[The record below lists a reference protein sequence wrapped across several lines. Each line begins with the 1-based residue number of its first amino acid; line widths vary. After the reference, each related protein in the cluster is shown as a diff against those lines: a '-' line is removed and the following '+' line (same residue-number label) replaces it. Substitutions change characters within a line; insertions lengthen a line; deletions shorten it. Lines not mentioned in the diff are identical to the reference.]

1 VPKQKCGTCR
11 YFQEAGLA
19 GSGWCHHPQRKT
31 STDLKIFVRRN
42 ELACRDSW
50 SRNLWESAAEGYLD
64 ADILASQ
71 LEPVAGPLPP
81 ATPEH
86 MQALVAASANSSDAS
101 GGEDVLLS
109 EGRIVSDFVESWQP
123 PSRPTVSTGFDPRT
137 AIFRAREAHRERAR
151 VKAAADR
158 LSTGAEAVPAA
169 ALTLPP
175 RAARLTLEP
184 MDAGLDARDAEP
196 IRSESGER
204 RDDSEP
210 DFGSGDAWPSFE
222 PDAIDDVRFG
232 FANGAEEAIE
242 SGGDSMT
249 LSASQ
254 FPGETD
260 YDHPPPLETE
270 ICVPEPIEP
279 AIERQPAEERSR
291 VPNTSNIDRNE
302 LPAWFQVDL
311 PRICRVCRDFRPSA
325 DGARGSCG
333 NMWAF
338 THRRLVQADD
348 ATPCQSA
355 IGDWWAPV
363 DEVWLVAA
371 DVSAHGRPTP
381 LLDRLV
387 GHPVTKRRQS

>member
-64 ADILASQ
+64 ADILASR
-71 LEPVAGPLPP
+71 LEPAAGPLPP
-81 ATPEH
+81 ATPEDLR
-86 MQALVAASANSSDAS
+86 ALVAASANNSDAS
-101 GGEDVLLS
+101 SGEDVLLS
-109 EGRIVSDFVESWQP
+109 EGRIVSDSVESWQP
-123 PSRPTVSTGFDPRT
+123 PPRPTVSAGFDPRS
-137 AIFRAREAHRERAR
+137 AIFRAREAHRERTRA
-151 VKAAADR
+151 KAAADR
-158 LSTGAEAVPAA
+158 HSTGAEAVVAA
-169 ALTLPP
+169 A
-175 RAARLTLEP
+175 RALQPASARLTLESI
-184 MDAGLDARDAEP
+184 DADFGARDAEP

-204 RDDSEP
+204 WNDDEP
-210 DFGSGDAWPSFE
+210 NFGSEDAWPIYE
-222 PDAIDDVRFG
+222 PDASDDVGFG
-232 FANGAEEAIE
+232 HANGSAEASA
-242 SGGDSMT
+242 SGYEPMT
-249 LSASQ
+249 LSASHI
-254 FPGETD
+254 PGEND
-260 YDHPPPLETE
+260 YDHPPPVETE
-270 ICVPEPIEP
+270 ICVPEPNEP
-279 AIERQPAEERSR
+279 AIGRQPAAERPR
-291 VPNTSNIDRNE
+291 VPDSSSAGRDD

-311 PRICRVCRDFRPSA
+311 PRICRACRDFRPSA
-325 DGARGSCG
+325 DGPRGSCG

-363 DEVWLVAA
+363 DDVWLVAA

-381 LLDRLV
+381 LLDRLL
-387 GHPVTKRRQS
+387 GQPATKRRQS